1 MSIDSGMDKDV
12 AHIYSGTLLILKK
25 KNVIMLFAAIMDE
38 TLEII
43 ILNKVSQR
51 KTYKMIPLICEFL
64 IFNDTN

>member
-1 MSIDSGMDKDV
+1 
-12 AHIYSGTLLILKK
+12 
-25 KNVIMLFAAIMDE
+25 MLFAAIMDE

-51 KTYKMIPLICEFL
+51 KTYKMIPPICEFF